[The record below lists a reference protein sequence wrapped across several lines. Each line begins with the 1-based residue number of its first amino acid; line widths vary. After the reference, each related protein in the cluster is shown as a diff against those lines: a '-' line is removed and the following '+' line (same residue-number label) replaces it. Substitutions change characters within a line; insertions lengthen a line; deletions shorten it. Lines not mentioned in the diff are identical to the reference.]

1 MKYEDLSFDTIN
13 DDGIEVQCDI
23 LSIVP
28 NEENKNEPYVVFTD
42 YMLDENDEFILYF
55 GKIKEENGNYQLERV
70 SDKDTVLK
78 IREQLTDDIVSHV
91 NKAIQDNIHG

>member
-55 GKIKEENGNYQLERV
+55 GKIREENGNYLLERV